1 MRVHP
6 VNAIRHCAIPAR
18 AKLCTISLLGL
29 ILVMLPMRPGFAESS
44 EVGRLF
50 YSPAQRIQLEDA
62 RARKVTRL
70 GVPSKSAAPVAAPAP
85 APRRFDGIVI
95 RSDGEATRWVNGQPE
110 VGPSSVS
117 GLKPG
122 QVRAN
127 GKVYEPYQ
135 IIRPQPTEP
144 QTKEP
149 SP

>member
-1 MRVHP
+1 MIVYP
-6 VNAIRHCAIPAR
+6 IYALRHGVIPAP
-18 AKLCTISLLGL
+18 AKLCMISVLGL
-29 ILVMLPMRPGFAESS
+29 ILVMLPMRPGLAEPG

-50 YSPAQRIQLEDA
+50 YTPAQRIQLEDA
-62 RARKVTRL
+62 RARRVTRL
-70 GVPSKSAAPVAAPAP
+70 GDPSKSAVPVATP

-122 QVRAN
+122 QIRAN

-135 IIRPQPTEP
+135 IIRPLPPEP
-144 QTKEP
+144 QTKETAP
-149 SP
+149 